1 MVGRETFRN
10 LGERV
15 RNAMNIRR
23 RGGYTNLARFGRNPH
38 HARAISASRST
49 TAWAIAVVV
58 AMIAAVTVIFIPS
71 PAAKAADNTVVDP
84 DTTNAWTN
92 YTRPDGQPST
102 QNVGRIWTDKSVFDE
117 DYTFSNDNDEGLSG
131 DTISKGGSD
140 FLVSLSAL
148 SSTSNLKSTT
158 TSTTPLDVVLV
169 LDVSGSMD
177 DSMGVTYTYTE
188 AYPRG
193 NRGTYY
199 IQVDG
204 EWTEVEYFEPGR
216 WESGQEGWRYRSGG
230 SWINPQYTYVEPK
243 MSANDGDSSHVQFY
257 TRQQRNTDKINALK
271 TAANQFI
278 SSVGD
283 MNADAD
289 VNDQHRIAIV
299 KYADDS
305 YRYEIGNDR
314 GAGGNSSYNY
324 TQVVSDFSTDSN
336 ELQSDINALRAGG
349 ATSADYGLTM
359 AQHVLDGGTYGD
371 RGDRGTYVG
380 ARDDAQKVVIF
391 FTDGEPN
398 HSSDWNG
405 SVAAASVNIA
415 HDMKAAGTT
424 IYTIGVVN
432 GANPDQ
438 NPAYASNLNKYLH
451 AVSSNY
457 KDATAENRWGEN
469 NWNNLSLGERTQK
482 DGEDANYYYAAT
494 DSDQLNQVFEDI
506 TSSITEN
513 AGSGSP
519 IVDNSQEGNTN
530 PGNLTF
536 TDQLGAYM
544 QVTGTSAGADQI
556 QLAYGD
562 QIYTSKNKTTADNVD
577 IYEFEGTVD
586 GNAVYGSANLA
597 DLTVKVTRNSDLA
610 VGDTVTVTIPAS
622 LIPLRNYD
630 VDTDNSTMKVSQA
643 YPVRLF
649 YGVSLKDE
657 AEQALSDPTSDDY
670 AAITATQ
677 TSSDGKSIDFYSNS
691 FVKGAANGFTTAE
704 FTPNEGNK
712 FYYYTQNTQLYLDQ
726 ACQNP
731 ATRYNASGAPTL
743 YYQDVYWTLTGTG
756 DEGREVTEGYGTVT
770 RGGSEW
776 EEIEW
781 GNGSDQA
788 YIPAHTERADRPA
801 AMTSPKGKNATGTA
815 RNVLNPSWNGGNV
828 SQALGN
834 NGKLYYPM
842 PGSLEIKKTV
852 DWGNASDWTKQNKN
866 SFTFDITANVPTDE
880 EGKTEPL
887 SGTYDYYVGDAE
899 EAAGQVR
906 FTGGKAELTITGG
919 TTVRIDGMPA
929 GTTFTV
935 AEQGVDQNGW
945 TVTDATAQ
953 EDVDNT
959 DATDGVVT
967 GTIESGSQV
976 PLTFGNAYRAAD
988 VNLSTSTL
996 KVKKDLQDR
1005 DWRDT
1010 DEFTFEIDGLGNTA
1024 GPGITTPEPTDTTIT
1039 VNSQT
1044 PNHTASFGDITFTA
1058 PGDYRYNITED
1069 NDTNPI
1075 AGIDYSGAI
1084 YRVVIT
1090 VTDNGTGNL
1099 EVSNVAIEQR
1109 TNDDGVENNPAVAV
1123 QGDTVTFVNKYD
1135 ADGGTTNI
1143 DGTKSYT
1150 DTTGGNPINADK
1162 FTFKI
1167 EALGGYDTDNP
1178 QTSPYTYGVDETPLP
1193 AGSDEATHSK
1203 TVYNTGYRFTFGTIA
1218 FDGRDIGRTYEYK
1231 VSELAQ
1237 NKDGQAEDG
1246 MTYDKKEYTVKVAVT
1261 EVTDAD
1267 GTHIVATPDIAPKDL
1282 VFTNAYKPAE
1292 VTLGE
1297 NGVAPI
1303 QGTKTLDGRNMK
1315 DDETF
1320 FFQLTQ
1326 TGGPAAD
1333 GGGFVTVLDEP
1344 ETVTITKDAMENGS
1358 ANFTFDDLT
1367 FSKTGTYTFTVNEV
1381 ADEQGTET
1389 PSGVF
1394 NGMTYD
1400 TNVATVTVTVTD
1412 GNDSEDPA
1420 DHGKL
1425 LASVAYS
1432 NDKHGDTTD
1441 KALFANTYKASMNYG
1456 AEGEGGIVVNKQL
1469 DGRPMANNEF
1479 TFSIAG
1485 KDSGSVTADE
1495 ANAKLT
1501 DADKSFKNTGAAAN
1515 TSISMAKLQNVSFD
1529 QNDAGKT
1536 YSYIVDETTTDDAD
1550 ALPGVTCDQ
1559 TQYRVD
1565 IQVVDNGDGNMHT
1578 LTTVTKIKDASGA
1591 DVSNGVVIDKANSD
1605 AGDYAVP
1612 TFGFV
1617 NQYNPTPAEAGDDTN
1632 HKIQVTKTVTGAPS
1646 PDGVS
1651 YGFTLT
1657 ATGDNIG
1664 NITGLDDKHQLHVS
1678 TTGTINAGESQTL
1691 DFGKLTFSQKGT
1703 YIFTVQE
1710 DTSDA
1715 DAGWTYDTDAQT
1727 VTIVVTDVNDKGQ
1740 YDGKLYIQSVTGS
1753 PVKIT
1758 NSYKPGSVV
1767 VGGDGAD
1774 QKITVQ
1780 KSVTGADSTANF
1792 QFKID
1797 LVDEGN
1803 PKWGNVEAVDDSF
1816 SDTISITDGV
1826 KQGEPK
1832 MASFAGIQFN
1842 ATGKYQF
1849 KITEV
1854 GAADF
1859 NKGDAKTRAGW
1870 TYDEHEAIVTVT
1882 VTDDNFD
1889 GQLDATVSYESGA
1902 QAAEFTNTYTADSST
1917 LVGSTDFKG
1926 TKTIE
1931 GRNGIEDETFGFT
1944 LKQGAVDDGGSW
1956 DAVTFQP
1963 KEDGDAAP
1971 FTTASATATMSKGS
1985 NTADFFFDGT
1995 FTFSKAGTYTF
2006 NVTETRHNGE
2016 ELPADGTNGMTYDR
2030 HTGTITV
2037 KVEDDGKGNL
2047 KATATPGEGE
2057 ASTTFVNQYAAAPAT
2072 ATGETALKLTKEVTG
2087 APALSKFDFN
2097 VTLTGGDVNNVK
2109 TGSGDGLT
2117 EFPADGITVSTKDL
2131 FDEGAQQGKQGSET
2145 VGFGDI
2151 TFTAAGDYVFTVTET
2166 TTTDKAGWTYASGE
2180 QKAKT
2185 ITVHVTDDGFDG
2197 QLDIKTEGG
2206 IEGNNP
2212 TFTNKYESGFI
2223 TTGTDNG
2230 INVQK
2235 TLTGRDWLEGDSF
2248 EFVLEAVKDAPM
2260 PEGDGNKVTIT
2271 GKSDPKTAVFDGI
2284 TYKAAG
2290 EYQYTV
2296 KETKGKLGGV
2306 TYDEHTVNVTVT
2318 IADEDYDGSF
2328 EVKSVVYDNSD
2339 ATTEADEAVN
2349 NAAAF
2354 TNSYSANGSLDGAG
2368 NLAVTKNYTSNLGD
2382 PWTPDDSFGFVLA
2395 ADTTDPETQ
2404 TAVNN
2409 GWIELPKNAGSAD
2422 KAGITIKADTKD
2434 YQASFD
2440 DIEFTKAGTYKFL
2453 VSEVLPDGVN
2463 VDTPTK
2469 DGITY
2474 DTSVKTVTVNV
2485 EDNRDGTLTATVAD
2499 GSDTLTF
2506 NNTYNVQPVMFR
2518 AAYFALQGNKVLD
2531 GRNWEQGDTFT
2542 FTMTAGRGTN
2552 PDGTQMAAGVVE
2564 ATMPDKTTDTI
2575 EPLADGSK
2583 VTDNSAQFTFTD
2595 ERYPGGDVVPDAD
2608 DVFTFTQPGTYR
2620 YLIAETNP
2628 NALNPGSGILG
2639 VTYDQTQY
2647 RLIVEVKD
2655 DGNGNLVVESS
2666 KFSSRP
2672 TAGAGEWTDIA
2683 GDQGITFTNK
2693 YSANEV
2699 GVSFNAA
2706 KVLNGRDT
2714 AMNDNEFKFHMAFAG
2729 WMSNDDFDAQSED
2742 WKMDG
2747 EVAEKAPAPAS
2758 DKGNIICGDVIFD
2771 NVTFTSDNVGYTY
2784 RYAITEVIP
2793 DDATNAA
2800 YPDVTYG
2807 EASAEQK
2814 AAAGW
2819 TKNGVT
2825 YDGSTKYVTAKVT
2838 SEQTQDQQNPG
2849 TFIEVVRVATGGE
2862 APYNEQTGKFE
2873 GGAIFTNTYDAGST
2887 DVDTG
2892 IADAQLTKVLTGKAW
2907 DDDSFTFNIE
2917 AVSNTAGIELA
2928 DQPMPARTEVK
2939 VDKSTSKDKDGN
2951 DQATFSF
2958 GKISYDT
2965 PGEYVYKVT
2974 EVAGSNAGI
2983 DYSTN
2988 EATITVSVKDN
2999 YNGGYTT
3006 GVTVANNTFTNA
3018 YHSELDYNAAGGLEI
3033 AKTFQNADMREFSF
3047 TVKPADQAS
3056 ADKLGIDPAGETFT
3070 TKPGATIGDDNAS
3083 HAEIMVID
3091 EATEAKFTQD
3101 DADDTYTYTVQEVA
3115 DSDANVDYD
3124 DTIYTVTITTADDG
3138 QGGIKVT
3145 TTVTDGAGYNETYVY
3160 DNDAATEDGLAV
3172 VPFTN
3177 SYAATGELGGNGS
3190 TSIKATKTLT
3200 NRPMTDGEF
3209 TFNVT
3214 NANDATGAVV
3224 ATGTNAADG
3233 TVTFGAIDY
3242 SIDQML
3248 ADVDNG
3254 LATPSVVDGKNTF
3267 TYQYTVAEDQTSFDE
3282 GVTAIAGT
3290 FNITVTVTDNGDGT
3304 LGIAVAYPDGGDG
3317 LTFRNAYG
3325 EGEQGQATLNIAG
3338 EKKLD
3343 VQSGNNAPNIEGK
3356 YEFTLTGVDENG
3368 NAAPLPAT
3376 TTAKNDAAG
3385 NVTFGDITY
3394 TMENVFGDTG
3404 NAGAAAFSAERTKT
3418 FTYTVTES
3426 GTVPGVTNDA
3436 EASKTFTVTVTD
3448 NGDGTL
3454 SAVSDPAQG
3463 AKFSFTNAYS
3473 VEPEDSSA
3481 TGKGGITITKRLDGR
3496 DLQDGEFSFE
3506 LIDQNNGQKVA
3517 EGVNDADGNVELD
3530 TVTFTEPGVYRYT
3543 LREANN
3549 ALAGVGYDAAEYE
3562 VTATVT
3568 DNGDGTLSVKWTMDG
3583 DAPAAF
3589 TNTYDPTDASVA
3601 IGASKVLDGRELK
3614 DGEFT
3619 FQLTGAD
3626 ESTPMPEDAKDGVA
3640 TATNAANGSIGFGT
3654 IAYDK
3659 PGTYKYTVSEVND
3672 EQDGVTYDDTTYEVT
3687 VTVTDDTATGTLKAA
3702 VSYGDADAMVFSNQ
3716 YKKPVDPAKPTIP
3729 KTGIDVIIPGVA
3741 GLVLLLGAGGVYAF
3755 KRRKRS

>member
-1 MVGRETFRN
+1 
-10 LGERV
+10 
-15 RNAMNIRR
+15 
-23 RGGYTNLARFGRNPH
+23 
-38 HARAISASRST
+38 
-49 TAWAIAVVV
+49 
-58 AMIAAVTVIFIPS
+58 MIAAVTVMFVPA
-71 PAAKAADNTVVDP
+71 PAAQADGTTVVDP
-84 DTTNAWTN
+84 DTTNAWSDIAASSTN
-92 YTRPDGQPST
+92 T
-102 QNVGRIWTDKSVFDE
+102 QNIGRIWTDKSVFDS
-117 DYTFSNDNDEGLSG
+117 DYTFSGALDGQ
-131 DTISKGGSD
+131 TISKGEDSD

-148 SSTSNLKSTT
+148 SSTSNTT
-158 TSTTPLDVVLV
+158 RTVTVGTPVDIVLV
-169 LDVSGSMD
+169 LDESGSMEYGFD
-177 DSMGVTYTYTE
+177 NRNTRRE
-188 AYPRG
+188 AL
-193 NRGTYY
+193 
-199 IQVDG
+199 
-204 EWTEVEYFEPGR
+204 
-216 WESGQEGWRYRSGG
+216 QEAANKF
-230 SWINPQYTYVEPK
+230 ID
-243 MSANDGDSSHVQFY
+243 SANE
-257 TRQQRNTDKINALK
+257 
-271 TAANQFI
+271 ANQGVPQENQIRMSIVTF
-278 SSVGD
+278 SD
-283 MNADAD
+283 DAD
-289 VNDQHRIAIV
+289 VARGWTYVTGEGTQSLHDT
-299 KYADDS
+299 
-305 YRYEIGNDR
+305 IGDLNQ
-314 GAGGNSSYNY
+314 Y
-324 TQVVSDFSTDSN
+324 
-336 ELQSDINALRAGG
+336 G
-349 ATSADYGLTM
+349 ATRTDLGLSEADGQLASAR
-359 AQHVLDGGTYGD
+359 Q
-371 RGDRGTYVG
+371 
-380 ARDDAQKVVIF
+380 DAQKIVIL
-391 FTDGEPN
+391 FTDGDP
-398 HSSDWNG
+398 SG
-405 SVAAASVNIA
+405 SGLTVADFDCVTAKDAVNTA
-415 HDMKAAGTT
+415 KEMKDDGATV
-424 IYTIGVVN
+424 YTIGIFS
-432 GANPDQ
+432 GANPNTD
-438 NPAYASNLNKYLH
+438 NRSNNFLN
-451 AVSSNY
+451 AVSSNFPT
-457 KDATAENRWGEN
+457 ATAEGGNGLGGLGAWFNVTWGEGSRDN
-469 NWNNLSLGERTQK
+469 G
-482 DGEDANYYYAAT
+482 YYKTAG
-494 DSDQLNQVFEDI
+494 DSEELNQVFEDI
-506 TSSITEN
+506 FDRLPVSE
-513 AGSGSP
+513 GSGSP
-519 IVDNSQEGNTN
+519 IKEVTQEGELN
-530 PGNLTF
+530 PGTLTF
-536 TDQLGAYM
+536 TDTLGSYM
-544 QVTGTSAGADQI
+544 KVSGDTMTVV
-556 QLAYGD
+556 YGD
-562 QIYTSKNKTTADNVD
+562 QMFTSTDKTTADNVD
-577 IYEFEGTVD
+577 TYHFKGTVT
-586 GNAVYGSANLA
+586 GNTVYKEANLA
-597 DLTVKVTRNSDLA
+597 NL
-610 VGDTVTVTIPAS
+610 TVTVTRSDDLATGDVVTVQIPAS
-622 LIPLRNYD
+622 LLPMRNYD
-630 VDTDNSTMKVSQA
+630 VDTDAKTMSVTDA
-643 YPVRLF
+643 YPIRLF
-649 YGVSLKDE
+649 YGVSVKAD
-657 AEQALSDPTSDDY
+657 AKT
-670 AAITATQ
+670 AINQGSGDTYDAIVESNKTD
-677 TSSDGKSIDFYSNS
+677 DGKVAFYSNLYNS
-691 FVKGAANGFTTAE
+691 GNGDTTAT
-704 FTPNEGNK
+704 FTPSDGNK
-712 FYYYTQNTQLYLDQ
+712 FYYYTQDTNLYVDQNCTQR
-726 ACQNP
+726 ATTQNINS
-731 ATRYNASGAPTL
+731 YNPL
-743 YYQDVYWTLTGTG
+743 YYSEPYWKITSGNTAQ
-756 DEGREVTEGYGTVT
+756 EVT
-770 RGGSEW
+770 RGIAINRDGQDWSKMTTDRR
-776 EEIEW
+776 
-781 GNGSDQA
+781 GNY
-788 YIPAHTERADRPA
+788 YIPAGTQRLDRPA
-801 AMTSPKGKNATGTA
+801 SLNTTKSNNETGTA
-815 RNVLNPSWNGGNV
+815 ETVLTPNWEGTGV
-828 SQALGN
+828 VQRLGN
-834 NGKLYYPM
+834 NGKITYDL
-842 PGSLEIKKTV
+842 PGKLEIKKSV
-852 DWGNASDWTKQNKN
+852 DWGNASDETKQNQN
-866 SFTFDITANVPTDE
+866 SFEFTVNFNGDE
-880 EGKTEPL
+880 TLEGNFSYDVYE
-887 SGTYDYYVGDAE
+887 SGEDPVRSDKVADGGTIILE
-899 EAAGQVR
+899 AGQRAVIK
-906 FTGGKAELTITGG
+906 GL
-919 TTVRIDGMPA
+919 PA
-929 GTTFTV
+929 DTTFTV
-935 AEQGVDQNGW
+935 TENEANKNGFTTTD
-945 TVTDATAQ
+945 TVTADPNN
-953 EDVDNT
+953 DM
-959 DATDGVVT
+959 TDGIAS
-967 GTIESGSQV
+967 GTIVGGSQQSV
-976 PLTFGNAYRAAD
+976 SFQNNYMAD
-988 VNLSTSTL
+988 EPVNLSSETAL
-996 KVKKDLQDR
+996 KVQKTLTGR
-1005 DWRDT
+1005 DWRASDSFSFKIT
-1010 DEFTFEIDGLGNTA
+1010 AIDQ
-1024 GPGITTPEPTDTTIT
+1024 GPVMSEPTTVQIT
-1039 VNSQT
+1039 EQT
-1044 PNHTASFGDITFTA
+1044 NQKIASFGDITFNAEGT
-1058 PGDYRYNITED
+1058 YRFRIQELSDTED
-1069 NDTNPI
+1069 GITPI
-1075 AGIDYSGAI
+1075 AGVDYSGAI
-1084 YRVVIT
+1084 YRVT
-1090 VTDNGTGNL
+1090 VKVSDAGQGNL
-1099 EVSNVAIEQR
+1099 KIESVTIEQM
-1109 TNDDGVENNPAVAV
+1109 TNDQGNQGSGTI
-1123 QGDTVTFVNKYD
+1123 QGDTMSF
-1135 ADGGTTNI
+1135 TNTYVSGQATEVLQ
-1143 DGTKSYT
+1143 GTKVYHDKS
-1150 DTTGGNPINADK
+1150 GGNRINAGK
-1162 FTFKI
+1162 FAFQI
-1167 EALGGYDTDNP
+1167 EALGGYETGTVEGDASADDYTVAADSDAMPKPKGMTGTTLETGNVGDTFQFP
-1178 QTSPYTYGVDETPLP
+1178 QIV
-1193 AGSDEATHSK
+1193 
-1203 TVYNTGYRFTFGTIA
+1203 
-1218 FDGRDIGRTYEYK
+1218 FDGNDVGKTFEYRIT
-1231 VSELAQ
+1231 ELPHQ
-1237 NKDGQAEDG
+1237 YQSDAEDG
-1246 MTYDKKEYTVKVAVT
+1246 MTYDTTRSYVVKIVVSEQDDPDSDEPKVEIVAEPSLQPSQIRFENT
-1261 EVTDAD
+1261 YEPTPATTDATGD
-1267 GTHIVATPDIAPKDL
+1267 GAIEGSKVIDGRDL
-1282 VFTNAYKPAE
+1282 KAGEAFYFTLAQGTITNAANDTTWDD
-1292 VTLGE
+1292 V
-1297 NGVAPI
+1297 
-1303 QGTKTLDGRNMK
+1303 LDVEGNAIAA
-1315 DDETF
+1315 
-1320 FFQLTQ
+1320 TQ
-1326 TGGPAAD
+1326 TVSVSDPAN
-1333 GGGFVTVLDEP
+1333 LDFAFAP
-1344 ETVTITKDAMENGS
+1344 M
-1358 ANFTFDDLT
+1358 TFN
-1367 FSKTGTYTFTVNEV
+1367 KVGTYTFTL
-1381 ADEQGTET
+1381 TET
-1389 PSGVF
+1389 DADGDPLPANDGH
-1394 NGMTYD
+1394 GLTYS
-1400 TNVATVTVTVTD
+1400 TESYTVTVTVTD
-1412 GNDSEDPA
+1412 QHDGTLDAAVSYTKMGTEA
-1420 DHGKL
+1420 
-1425 LASVAYS
+1425 
-1432 NDKHGDTTD
+1432 D
-1441 KALFANTYKASMNYG
+1441 KAVFTNVYKADMNYG
-1456 AEGEGGIVVNKQL
+1456 AGGKGGINVTKTMTG
-1469 DGRPMANNEF
+1469 GRPMAAGEFQFTLTGEGPKGEVNEQF
-1479 TFSIAG
+1479 T
-1485 KDSGSVTADE
+1485 
-1495 ANAKLT
+1495 N
-1501 DADKSFKNTGAAAN
+1501 GAAAMDG
-1515 TSISMAKLQNVSFD
+1515 TVTMAQLQSLTFD
-1529 QNDAGKT
+1529 QDDAGKT
-1536 YSYIVDETTTDDAD
+1536 FTFTVDEAEGSLD
-1550 ALPGVTCDQ
+1550 GVTYDQ
-1559 TQYRVD
+1559 SQYSVD
-1565 IQVVDNGDGNMHT
+1565 ITVFDNGDGTMHT
-1578 LTTVTKIKDASGA
+1578 ETTVTKTMNA
-1591 DVSNGVVIDKANSD
+1591 DGSETNKVVVAEANSD
-1605 AGDYAVP
+1605 AQDYRVP
-1612 TFGFV
+1612 TLYFT
-1617 NQYNPTPAEAGDDTN
+1617 NSYEPTSITTSDDTETTL
-1632 HKIQVTKTVTGAPS
+1632 QVTKIVTGAPS
-1646 PDGVS
+1646 PDGVNYS
-1651 YGFTLT
+1651 FTLT
-1657 ATGDNIG
+1657 PADGNPAPVQGDTGAFIAT
-1664 NITGLDDKHQLHVS
+1664 TS
-1678 TTGTINAGESQTL
+1678 GTIAANDSRTVSFGE
-1691 DFGKLTFSQKGT
+1691 LTFTKAGT
-1703 YIFTVQE
+1703 YTFTVKETAPQ
-1710 DTSDA
+1710 DRP
-1715 DAGWTYDTDAQT
+1715 GWTYDTADKTITVEVVGYDPETGEYDGQLHIANVTGNPVKVTNAYQPGTVIVGGEDAEDQIVVQKT
-1727 VTIVVTDVNDKGQ
+1727 VTGYATDTDFTFQ
-1740 YDGKLYIQSVTGS
+1740 LQ
-1753 PVKIT
+1753 PVD
-1758 NSYKPGSVV
+1758 P
-1767 VGGDGAD
+1767 DD
-1774 QKITVQ
+1774 
-1780 KSVTGADSTANF
+1780 
-1792 QFKID
+1792 
-1797 LVDEGN
+1797 
-1803 PKWGNVEAVDDSF
+1803 PKWNNVKRVDSSWDGTATITEDFDANSSKTVTMGGLKF
-1816 SDTISITDGV
+1816 SAIGD
-1826 KQGEPK
+1826 
-1832 MASFAGIQFN
+1832 
-1842 ATGKYQF
+1842 YQF
-1849 KITEV
+1849 TVTEV
-1854 GAADF
+1854 GSADF
-1859 NKGDAKTRAGW
+1859 NAQNGATRAGW
-1870 TYDEHEAIVTVT
+1870 TYDGHTATVT
-1882 VTDDNFD
+1882 VSVTDDDFD
-1889 GQLDATVSYESGA
+1889 GQLDATVSYDNTKA
-1902 QAAEFTNTYTADSST
+1902 TTDADKAVNNAAAFTNKYEAGPTT
-1917 LVGSTDFKG
+1917 LTGSESFTG

-1931 GRNGIEDETFGFT
+1931 GRNGIDGEKFGFT
-1944 LKQGAVDDGGSW
+1944 LKPGDAADGGSW

-1963 KEDGDAAP
+1963 EGGDPAK
-1971 FTTASATATMSKGS
+1971 FDTANATATMSKGN
-1985 NTADFFFDGT
+1985 NTAGFSFDGT

-2006 NVTETRHNGE
+2006 NVTETSHNGKK
-2016 ELPADGTNGMTYDR
+2016 LPKDGANGMIYDR

-2037 KVEDDGKGNL
+2037 KVTDDGHGNL
-2047 KATATPGEGE
+2047 HATATAGEGD

-2166 TTTDKAGWTYASGE
+2166 TTTDKAGWTYASGKQE
-2180 QKAKT
+2180 AKT

-2339 ATTEADEAVN
+2339 ATSEADEAVN

-2368 NLAVTKNYTSNLGD
+2368 NLTVTKNYTSNLGD

-2758 DKGNIICGDVIFD
+2758 DKGNIIRGDVIFD

-2907 DDDSFTFNIE
+2907 DDDSFTFKIE

-3267 TYQYTVAEDQTSFDE
+3267 TYQYTVAEDQTNFDE

-3426 GTVPGVTNDA
+3426 GTVAGVDNDA

-3463 AKFSFTNAYS
+3463 AKFSFTNTYS
-3473 VEPEDSSA
+3473 VKPTDSSA
-3481 TGKGGITITKRLDGR
+3481 TGKGGITVTKKLTGR

-3506 LIDQNNGQKVA
+3506 LVDHNGQKVA
-3517 EGVNDADGNVELD
+3517 EGTNDADGNVELGA
-3530 TVTFTEPGVYRYT
+3530 VTFTEPGVYPYT
-3543 LREANN
+3543 IREVNT
-3549 ALAGVGYDAAEYE
+3549 ALASVDYDAAEHA

-3568 DNGDGTLSVKWTMDG
+3568 DNGDGTLSVTWKLDG
-3583 DAPAAF
+3583 DTPATF
-3589 TNTYDPTDASVA
+3589 TNTYDPVDASVV

-3626 ESTPMPEDAKDGVA
+3626 ESTPMPEDAKDGVS

-3654 IAYDK
+3654 IVYDQA
-3659 PGTYKYTVSEVND
+3659 GTYKYTVSEVND
-3672 EQDGVTYDDTTYEVT
+3672 KQDGVTYDDTTYEVT
-3687 VTVTDDTATGTLKAA
+3687 VTVTDNTAEGRLEAT
-3702 VSYGDADAMVFSNQ
+3702 VDYGDATALVFTNT
-3716 YKKPVDPAKPTIP
+3716 YKKAEATIP
-3729 KTGIDVIIPGVA
+3729 KTGAAVILPSVIGFI
-3741 GLVLLLGAGGVYAF
+3741 LLLGAGGMYAS